1 MQHEPTAPR
10 PAPLQSIQ
18 PYLNLMVVCLA
29 LGGGLFTAL
38 TALTGGFTLKN
49 QSAMSDLDQ
58 KVSQIQVSVDKLQAR
73 LDTMPRPSDYTAQET
88 HLSRLDNALAEMR
101 DRVATDEAISAGV
114 KARVD
119 RLEAGT
125 NAPIRI
131 PR

>member
-1 MQHEPTAPR
+1 
-10 PAPLQSIQ
+10 
-18 PYLNLMVVCLA
+18 MVVCLA